1 LLLFTGMQLIDI
13 FIFLAILLVLGIVV
27 MAVSAIFLKAPY
39 VPTPIKVA
47 KKMVTLANLE
57 DSEVIYDLGA
67 GDGRLLIEVVK
78 MHPGIKAFGSE
89 LSPLVCYWGKL
100 KIWLSGKRNAHLK
113 MKNLFTEDLR
123 DADCIFLYL
132 MPGIMEKLL
141 DKFAEELRPGTKIVS
156 YAFPLQ
162 GLTPIQTEEVPW
174 IQGKKKILLYE
185 WQ

>member
-1 LLLFTGMQLIDI
+1 MHSVDVLIA
-13 FIFLAILLVLGIVV
+13 LVMILILVVVV

-47 KKMVTLANLE
+47 RKMVKLANLE
-57 DSEVIYDLGA
+57 GSEVIYDLGA
-67 GDGRLLIEVVK
+67 GDGRLLIEAAK
-78 MHPGIKAFGSE
+78 MHPDITAYGSE

-100 KIWLSGKRNAHLK
+100 KIWLSGKRNAHLE

-132 MPGIMEKLL
+132 MPGIMDSLL
-141 DKFAEELRPGTKIVS
+141 VKFVEELRPGTKIVS

-162 GLTPIQTEEVPW
+162 GLTPIKTEEVPC
-174 IQGKKKILLYE
+174 IQGKNKILLYE